1 MDTNTTAPTDSDV
14 DPLNGAIARLAA
26 RGEPLVYSV
35 TEVARL
41 LGISRGLAYELAKRR
56 EIPTMQLGRRLVVP
70 RTALASLLARASS
83 PDPEPRSP
91 EAALSHV
98 TPAVG
103 NRAAT

>member
-1 MDTNTTAPTDSDV
+1 MDANTAAPTDSDV
-14 DPLNGAIARLAA
+14 DYLNGAIARLAA
-26 RGEPLVYSV
+26 RGEPLVYSI

-83 PDPEPRSP
+83 PDHEPLP
-91 EAALSHV
+91 PATAPSHV
-98 TPAVG
+98 TPAAVD
-103 NRAAT
+103 RAAI